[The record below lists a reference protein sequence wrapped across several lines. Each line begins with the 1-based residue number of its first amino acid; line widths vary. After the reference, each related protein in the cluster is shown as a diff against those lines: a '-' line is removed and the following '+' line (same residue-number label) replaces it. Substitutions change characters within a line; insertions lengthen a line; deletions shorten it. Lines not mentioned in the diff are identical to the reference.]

1 MKKYVEIVKSR
12 GNSYLVYDKD
22 IYIVYYLVGYK
33 IKDNMLRI
41 PGKCL
46 DKVKILLDKYNINYK
61 IIKNDKIKEE
71 KIYDR
76 NYYNKY
82 INMGIDK
89 YNNYLNRKN
98 LINIIN
104 NMDNDDFIKVSK
116 YINYII
122 YK

>member
-22 IYIVYYLVGYK
+22 VYIIYYLVGYK

-61 IIKNDKIKEE
+61 IIKNNNIKEE
-71 KIYDR
+71 KTYDR

-89 YNNYLNRKN
+89 YNNYLNRKS

-104 NMDNDDFIKVSK
+104 NMDNEDFIKISK